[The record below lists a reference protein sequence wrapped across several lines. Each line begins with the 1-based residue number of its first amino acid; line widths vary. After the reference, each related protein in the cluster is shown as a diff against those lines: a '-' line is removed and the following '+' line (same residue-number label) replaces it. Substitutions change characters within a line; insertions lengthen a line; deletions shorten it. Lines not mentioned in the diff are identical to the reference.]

1 MAIYTVY
8 IDLGDGASPDD
19 YVAFKRLMLL
29 EFKVSPITPIGQ
41 IPVHFS
47 PLSSPL
53 PPVPLRKHIE
63 RRIRESMRSDDPIA
77 EVIEMKPFVV
87 E

>member
-8 IDLGDGASPDD
+8 VDLGDGASADD
-19 YVAFKRLMLL
+19 YVAFKRLMLV
-29 EFKVSPITPIGQ
+29 EFKVSPITPMGQ

-47 PLSSPL
+47 PLFSPL
-53 PPVPLRKHIE
+53 PPIPLRDHIE
-63 RRIRESMRSDDPIA
+63 RRIRESMRSDEPIA

>member
-19 YVAFKRLMLL
+19 YVAFKRLMLV
-29 EFKVSPITPIGQ
+29 EFKVAQVPE
-41 IPVHFS
+41 HFS
-47 PLSSPL
+47 PLSSLL
-53 PPVPLRKHIE
+53 PHIPLREHIE